1 MKLRS
6 FEITESE
13 EKREIINVKRVSRV
27 SGMLL
32 ADKYTHYGTPS
43 RKREERDVV
52 SLFKIITGP
61 NFPKD
66 MDIQL

>member
-32 ADKYTHYGTPS
+32 ADQYTHYGTPS
-43 RKREERDVV
+43 RKREERC
-52 SLFKIITGP
+52 SELI
-61 NFPKD
+61 
-66 MDIQL
+66 